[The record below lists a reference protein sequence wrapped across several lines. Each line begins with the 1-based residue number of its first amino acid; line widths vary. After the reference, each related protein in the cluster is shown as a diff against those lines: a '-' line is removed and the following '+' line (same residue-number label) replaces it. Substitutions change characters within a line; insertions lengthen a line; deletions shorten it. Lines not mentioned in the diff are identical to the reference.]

1 MTLKVC
7 IMAPDRVFWNAS
19 AEEII
24 LPTNTGQMGVLTNHT
39 PLITGLDIGVMMLR
53 ADKTSAPIAMALMG
67 GFALIQENTV
77 TILVNEAELGSAVNP
92 TEAETAFTE
101 AQAAL
106 EKAQNASRKEKIE
119 ASLAFKRARARLQV
133 VGQNR

>member
-1 MTLKVC
+1 
-7 IMAPDRVFWNAS
+7 MAPDRVFWNAS

-39 PLITGLDIGVMMLR
+39 PLITGLDIGVMMVR
-53 ADKTSAPIAMALMG
+53 PEKNVAPLAMALMG

-77 TILVNEAELGSAVNP
+77 TILVNEAELGSSINP
-92 TEAETAFTE
+92 TEAESTFAE
-101 AQAAL
+101 AQIAL
-106 EKAQNASRKEKIE
+106 EKAQNAGRKEKIE

-133 VGQNR
+133 LGQNR